1 MRAILFLPF
10 LLLLAA
16 PVWAEAP
23 KPVAPS
29 VDELQQLLDTL
40 QDDKARA
47 QFVRQLQTMIEARRV
62 AATSQ
67 PSPSPAGWLSERADQ
82 LKSEILEGA
91 SVVVDIPRV
100 IAWGRMQIE
109 DDSAR
114 WRWLEIALA
123 VVIVFG
129 CAGVTE
135 WLVRRFLLRLL
146 PRAPTHA
153 GTRSARLLF
162 ALLGL
167 VIDAL
172 PIVAFAAVA
181 YIVLPFAVTSAS
193 VGGTS
198 LAVVVRAT
206 VLARLILAV
215 AKSLLLASDAGL
227 GIPLTE
233 ETRNYLYIWVKRF
246 TYWGVFGFAF
256 AEGAWWLG
264 IPGGIYALALK
275 AVALVLAIFAIV
287 VVLQNRGPA
296 GEWIAGPD
304 EPQDD
309 AGHTS
314 WRRMRRRLSESW
326 HILAIVYI
334 LGVFTVYALHITG
347 GFGYLLRATVLTLVA
362 IIGARLL
369 IGFAERA
376 TARGF
381 AIAPDLKSRFPTL
394 EQRANRYLP
403 ILTGL
408 IRVVVYLAALLLVL
422 EVWDIGSFAWFDT
435 DLGRRAT
442 GIILSVAAVIA
453 VALAV
458 WELFSAAIERHLAQL
473 APSSRTRQRT
483 LLPLLRTTM
492 LCVIIVMASL
502 IVLSEIGL
510 NIAPL
515 LAGAGVVGLAVGFGS
530 QALVKDIITGLFI
543 LIEDQIAVGDIVDV
557 GKDHKGT
564 VEAISIRTIRLRDQA
579 GVVHTV
585 PFSEVTSIKNLTK
598 DFAYAVARIGISYG
612 EDIDRVV
619 EILRGASEELMADEE
634 VAPFVLDPFNYQGVD
649 SLEDYAVVLLV
660 RIRTLPGKHLVVGRA
675 FNRLVKIAF
684 EKHGIVA
691 RDPTAMTIAGAPQ
704 NQPDGA
710 SDARKATVP
719 AGARKPKRR
728 TQRNGPRPP
737 MAVDA

>member
-1 MRAILFLPF
+1 MRAILFLSF
-10 LLLLAA
+10 LVLLAA
-16 PVWAEAP
+16 PALAEAP
-23 KPVAPS
+23 KPITPS

-62 AATSQ
+62 AVTPE
-67 PSPSPAGWLSERADQ
+67 PSPSPAGWLSGRADQ

-91 SVVVDIPRV
+91 SVVVDVPRV
-100 IAWGRMQIE
+100 ITWARMQIE
-109 DDSAR
+109 DDAAH

-123 VVIVFG
+123 VLIVFG
-129 CAGVTE
+129 CAGITE

-153 GTRSARLLF
+153 ATRSARLLF

-181 YIVLPFAVTSAS
+181 YIVLPFAVASAS

-198 LAVVVRAT
+198 LALVVRAT

-227 GIPLTE
+227 GIALTE
-233 ETRNYLYIWVKRF
+233 ETRNYLYIWIKRF

-275 AVALVLAIFAIV
+275 AVALVLAILAIV
-287 VVLQNRGPA
+287 FVLQNRGPA
-296 GEWIAGPD
+296 GEWIAGPA
-304 EPQDD
+304 EPP
-309 AGHTS
+309 AETEYTS

-326 HILAIVYI
+326 HILAIIYI
-334 LGVFTVYALHITG
+334 LGVFAVYALHITG

-394 EQRANRYLP
+394 EQRANRYVP

-408 IRVVVYLAALLLVL
+408 IRVVVYVAALLLVL
-422 EVWDIGSFAWFDT
+422 EAWDIGSFAWFDT

-442 GIILSVAAVIA
+442 AIVLSVAAVIA
-453 VALAV
+453 VAFAV

-557 GKDHKGT
+557 GKDHRGT

-619 EILRGASEELMADEE
+619 EILRGASEELMTDEE

-649 SLEDYAVVLLV
+649 SLDDYAVVLLV

-691 RDPTAMTIAGAPQ
+691 RDPTAMIITGALQ

-710 SDARKATVP
+710 SDAREATAP
-719 AGARKPKRR
+719 AGARKPKRQTR
-728 TQRNGPRPP
+728 RNGPRPP

>member
-16 PVWAEAP
+16 PAWAEAP

-47 QFVRQLQTMIEARRV
+47 QFVGQLQTMIEARRG
-62 AATSQ
+62 AATPQ
-67 PSPSPAGWLSERADQ
+67 PSPSPAGWLSGRADQ
-82 LKSEILEGA
+82 LKSEIAEGA

-109 DDSAR
+109 DDAAR

-129 CAGVTE
+129 CAGVAE
-135 WLVRRFLLRLL
+135 WLLRRFLLRLL
-146 PRAPTHA
+146 PRAPTYA
-153 GTRSARLLF
+153 GTRTVRLLF

-181 YIVLPFAVTSAS
+181 YIVLPFTVASAS

-198 LAVVVRAT
+198 LALVVRAT

-233 ETRNYLYIWVKRF
+233 ETRNYLYIWIKRF
-246 TYWGVFGFAF
+246 TYWGVFGFAL

-275 AVALVLAIFAIV
+275 AVALVLAILAIV
-287 VVLQNRGPA
+287 FVLQNRGPA
-296 GEWIAGPD
+296 GEWIAGSA
-304 EPQDD
+304 EPPGA
-309 AGHTS
+309 AGTS
-314 WRRMRRRLSESW
+314 WRRMRHRLSESW

-381 AIAPDLKSRFPTL
+381 AIAPDLKDRFPTL

-408 IRVVVYLAALLLVL
+408 IRVAVYLAALILVL
-422 EVWDIGSFAWFDT
+422 EGWDIGSFAWLDT

-442 GIILSVAAVIA
+442 GVVLSVAAVIA
-453 VALAV
+453 IALAV
-458 WELFSAAIERHLAQL
+458 WELLSVAIERHLAQL

-557 GKDHKGT
+557 GKDHRGT
-564 VEAISIRTIRLRDQA
+564 VEAISIRTIRLRDLS

-649 SLEDYAVVLLV
+649 SLDDYAVVLLV

-684 EKHGIVA
+684 EKHGIMA
-691 RDPTAMTIAGAPQ
+691 RDPTAMIITGALQ
-704 NQPDGA
+704 NQPNGT
-710 SDARKATVP
+710 SDAREATAP

-737 MAVDA
+737 TAVDA